1 MTAQILPEN
10 PRFAFCPAY
19 DVTGEPQQIRL
30 VFDGMSGYVP
40 TALVALTLADA
51 ERLCDQLNAQLG
63 LNHETWT
70 ALVSRSMRSSTD
82 GALPN

>member
-1 MTAQILPEN
+1 MTTHTLVDN
-10 PRFAFCPAY
+10 THYAFCPAY
-19 DVTGEPQQIRL
+19 DVTGAPQQIRL

-40 TALVALTLADA
+40 TALVALTIRDA

-63 LNHETWT
+63 LDREAWT

-82 GALPN
+82 GALPH